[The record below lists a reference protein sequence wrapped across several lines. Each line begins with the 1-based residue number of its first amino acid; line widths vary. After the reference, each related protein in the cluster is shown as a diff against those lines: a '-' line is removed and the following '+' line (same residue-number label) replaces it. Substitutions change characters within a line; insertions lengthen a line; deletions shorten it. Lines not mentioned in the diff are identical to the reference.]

1 MCSYVFS
8 MEVPGS
14 EKRHERHQWETCP
27 IYTHTDI
34 DIAKE
39 RERCKVTETS
49 SSPTSIKHVSPGK

>member
-14 EKRHERHQWETCP
+14 EIRHERHQWETCP

-34 DIAKE
+34 DIYTYIYRYSE
-39 RERCKVTETS
+39 REREV
-49 SSPTSIKHVSPGK
+49 

>member
-27 IYTHTDI
+27 VYTHTDI
-34 DIAKE
+34 DIE
-39 RERCKVTETS
+39 RERCKVTESS
-49 SSPTSIKHVSPGK
+49 SSPTSIKHVSHGK